1 MDLNGVELIKFHAL
15 NGADNIVIDDLTGT
29 DATSAGIQVDLES
42 AIGSGIGDGQVDTV
56 TINAT
61 AGNDII
67 TVFSS
72 AGIVGINGAS
82 APVAIFHAESGDRL
96 LVNGGTGN
104 DTIDASSLPFGTI
117 TLTLDGGAGD
127 DMLFGAQG
135 SETLLGGAGNDV
147 LSGGIA
153 PTS

>member
-1 MDLNGVELIKFHAL
+1 MRLTRDVDNVTMDLNGVELIKFHAL

-96 LVNGGTGN
+96 LVM
-104 DTIDASSLPFGTI
+104 AL
-117 TLTLDGGAGD
+117 
-127 DMLFGAQG
+127 
-135 SETLLGGAGNDV
+135 ETTPSTPPSAFRYDHAHARRRRRRRHAIRRPGQRDPARRGRK
-147 LSGGIA
+147 
-153 PTS
+153 